1 MLHVGHQMHG
11 LVLTVVQSGMTPGV
25 TVAWEGRTHLE
36 WLHPVEGG
44 GREKEGRRREGREE
58 N

>member
-11 LVLTVVQSGMTPGV
+11 LVLTVVQRGMTPGV
-25 TVAWEGRTHLE
+25 TVALEGRTHLE
-36 WLHPVEGG
+36 WLHPVEEGGGG
-44 GREKEGRRREGREE
+44 GRRRKEGREE